1 MGVRPHEVECAGI
14 RPNRVDMFRCLKLI
28 AVIMSMAMSL
38 PLTCRGE
45 WMHVMDDEFNPICL
59 AICIS

>member
-1 MGVRPHEVECAGI
+1 MRVECVGI

-28 AVIMSMAMSL
+28 AVMSMAMSL

-45 WMHVMDDEFNPICL
+45 WMHVME
-59 AICIS
+59 